1 MGLQVTLVNP
11 PYRTRPHQ
19 HPPFPPLGI
28 GYLAAVLE
36 KNGFKVEVID
46 CQASRYTYDDYKRE
60 IAKRK
65 PDIIGTTAPTRL
77 YNSAKEILKISKEAH
92 PNAVTLLGGAHVTF
106 WNEKALQECPQLD
119 VVVRKEGEYTM
130 LELAQRIEAGKD
142 ISDVA
147 GTTQRKGDGFIF
159 NPDRPYIE
167 NLDELPFPARHL
179 WDIDAI
185 RAQEDMFYLIT
196 TRGCSAWCN
205 FCAAVRIF
213 GRKFRMRSVQN
224 VVDELEFLHKTY
236 KAENFTFCDDAFTVD
251 MERAE
256 RLCEEINRRGLKIKW
271 NMGTRVDR
279 VTKELLQK
287 MKDAGCISMWCG
299 LESGAQEVL
308 NDMHK
313 GISTNQTRQALKWVR
328 ELGLKPTPNV
338 LLGYPGET
346 IESALKTIK
355 FAEEVSPD
363 EMAYVNIATPYPGTP
378 MYDEVMKNGWVRN
391 TNFDDYDATQPIFET
406 PTMSL
411 QDLQALYDYAFKS
424 FYTRPS
430 YVLRMWRKGFSS
442 GYAATMRYIYYKR
455 KKTTIKK
462 KK

>member
-1 MGLQVTLVNP
+1 MGLYVTLVNP
-11 PYRTRPHQ
+11 PYRTRLNQ

-36 KNGFKVEVID
+36 KNNFQVEIVD
-46 CQASRYTYDDYKRE
+46 CQASRYTFEDYKRE

-65 PDIIGTTAPTRL
+65 PDIVGVTAPTRL
-77 YNSAKEILKISKEAH
+77 YNSAKEIIRISKEIH
-92 PNAVTLLGGAHVTF
+92 PNTVTLLGGSHVTF

-119 VVVRKEGEYTM
+119 VVVRKEGEYTL
-130 LELAQRIEAGKD
+130 LELAQLLEADKD
-142 ISDVA
+142 ISGVA
-147 GTTQRKGDGFIF
+147 GTTQRQGDGFIF
-159 NPDRPYIE
+159 NVDRPYIE

-179 WDIDAI
+179 WDLDAI
-185 RAQEDMFYLIT
+185 RKEEDMFYLIT
-196 TRGCSAWCN
+196 TRGCTAWCN
-205 FCAAVRIF
+205 FCAAVRMF
-213 GRKFRMRSVQN
+213 GQRYRMRSVQN

-236 KAENFTFCDDAFTVD
+236 NAENFTFCDDAFTVD
-251 MERAE
+251 MKRTEE
-256 RLCEEINRRGLKIKW
+256 LCEEINKRNLKIKW

-279 VTKELLQK
+279 VSKELLQK

-299 LESGAQEVL
+299 LESATQEVL

-313 GISTNQTRQALKWVR
+313 GISTDQTRRALKWVR

-346 IESALKTIK
+346 VKSALNSIK

-363 EMAYVNIATPYPGTP
+363 DIAYYNVATPYPGTP
-378 MYDEVMKNGWVRN
+378 LYDEVMKNSWVRN

-406 PTMSL
+406 PQLSI

-424 FYTRPS
+424 FYTRPR
-430 YVLRMWRKGFSS
+430 YVLRMWRKGFNS
-442 GYAATMRYIYYKR
+442 GYTATKKYIHYKR
-455 KKTTIKK
+455 QKISIKK
-462 KK
+462 